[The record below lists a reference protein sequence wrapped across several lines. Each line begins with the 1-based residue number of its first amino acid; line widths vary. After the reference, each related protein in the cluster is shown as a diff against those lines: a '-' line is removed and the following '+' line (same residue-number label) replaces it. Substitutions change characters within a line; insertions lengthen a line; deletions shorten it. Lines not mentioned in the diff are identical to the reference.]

1 MIKAILLLAATA
13 LATPAFASDNGA
25 PASSKPAD
33 PPKKERKICRQE
45 QVTTSLYG
53 SHRTCLTADQWRE
66 RDKQNP
72 EDVGDPRAM
81 GGNTHNN

>member
-1 MIKAILLLAATA
+1 MKAILLLAATA
-13 LATPAFASDNGA
+13 LAAPAFASANGGSD
-25 PASSKPAD
+25 PAKPAD

-45 QVTTSLYG
+45 QITSSLYG
-53 SHRTCLTADQWRE
+53 SRRICLTAEQWRE

-81 GGNTHNN
+81 GGNTHND

>member
-1 MIKAILLLAATA
+1 MMKPIFLLVTAA
-13 LATPAFASDNGA
+13 LAVPAFASDNGA
-25 PASSKPAD
+25 PASKPAD
-33 PPKKERKICRQE
+33 LPKKERKICRQE

-53 SHRTCLTADQWRE
+53 SHRICLTADQWRE

-81 GGNTHNN
+81 GGNTHKN